1 MIDPHSCSQLLLDIT
16 SLGGSKDV
24 CYDGTYRDK
33 TLQLAYELPF
43 SALFKDTK
51 GQKKYEA
58 SSVIMVSKQHGIDM
72 VSTLLTRMMSI
83 SPKDH
88 LLNSLCVT

>member
-1 MIDPHSCSQLLLDIT
+1 LTLAQLLLAI

-24 CYDGTYRDK
+24 CYEGHYRDK

-43 SALFKDTK
+43 AALFKNTK

-58 SSVIMVSKQHGIDM
+58 SSVIMVSIA
-72 VSTLLTRMMSI
+72 
-83 SPKDH
+83 
-88 LLNSLCVT
+88 